1 MTKELDE
8 EEFPSNSKM
17 TVSKRQVI
25 DVELKENPELIKSK
39 TRRVVKGRRMIRKK
53 SPGSNFIKA
62 FLGDDISSVGEYII
76 HEVLIPAAKDT
87 LRDVV
92 SGGIERL
99 LFGEGGHRSHKRDR
113 DSGRTIVSYG
123 QYYKDDNRRT
133 TPRHKR
139 TYSGR
144 SRPVE
149 EVIIE
154 NRGEANDALEALQD
168 MLDEYQVVSVS
179 DMYEI
184 VGYNNNDWTNSKWG
198 WDDLRD
204 ARVVR
209 VHEGYLLDLPDTI
222 HID

>member
-1 MTKELDE
+1 MAKELDE

-25 DVELKENPELIKSK
+25 DVEPKENPELIKSK
-39 TRRVVKGRRMIRKK
+39 TRRVVKGRAKIRKK
-53 SPGSNFIKA
+53 SAGSNFIKS
-62 FLGDDISSVGEYII
+62 FLGEDVSSVGAYIV

-87 LRDVV
+87 LREVV

-99 LFGEGGHRSHKRDR
+99 LFGEGGSKPHRRDR
-113 DSGRTIVSYG
+113 DSGRTVVSYG
-123 QYYKDDNRRT
+123 QYYKDDSRRT
-133 TPRHKR
+133 APRSKR

-144 SRPVE
+144 TRPVE

-168 MLDEYQVVSVS
+168 MLEEYRVVSVA

-184 VGYNNNDWTNSKWG
+184 VGYDGGDWSDSKWG

-204 ARVVR
+204 ARIVR
-209 VHEGYLLDLPDTI
+209 VRDGYLLELPDTI